1 MMLVQN
7 LIQVIDTAFLGHVG
21 EVELGGSAIGGIYY
35 IAIFTVAFGFSTG
48 AQILIGRRNGEN
60 NFKQIGE
67 IFFFG
72 AAFLL
77 ILALFVFGLTYRY
90 SNFILSKSLHSPD
103 ILKASTEFLNWRIG
117 GLFFVSVNVM
127 FRALFVGIIRTKVL
141 TFNAICMALTNV
153 VLDYA
158 LIFGNWGF
166 PKMGISGAALA
177 SVISEAVSTIFFF
190 IYLLVSIDLKK
201 YGFTAIRWKNFRM
214 IWNILNVSA
223 ALMLQSFLAMSTWLF
238 FFLAIESMGE
248 APLAVSNVIRSIYMI
263 FGIQIFAFSSTSS
276 TLVSNSIG
284 AGKSAEV
291 VSLVWK
297 IARLTL
303 MISFVI
309 VIFLFL
315 FPEPVLRIYT
325 SDPELI
331 RMSIP
336 SLHTILL
343 VLLTL
348 SIGNVFFQSVS
359 GTGNTR
365 SALMIESSTL
375 IIYVFWAWFTA
386 IHLKTPLAVCWIAEL
401 IYAFLL
407 GLLSFFY
414 FRYAKWEGKKI

>member
-1 MMLVQN
+1 
-7 LIQVIDTAFLGHVG
+7 
-21 EVELGGSAIGGIYY
+21 
-35 IAIFTVAFGFSTG
+35 
-48 AQILIGRRNGEN
+48 
-60 NFKQIGE
+60 
-67 IFFFG
+67 
-72 AAFLL
+72 
-77 ILALFVFGLTYRY
+77 
-90 SNFILSKSLHSPD
+90 
-103 ILKASTEFLNWRIG
+103 
-117 GLFFVSVNVM
+117 
-127 FRALFVGIIRTKVL
+127 
-141 TFNAICMALTNV
+141 
-153 VLDYA
+153 
-158 LIFGNWGF
+158 
-166 PKMGISGAALA
+166 
-177 SVISEAVSTIFFF
+177 
-190 IYLLVSIDLKK
+190 
-201 YGFTAIRWKNFRM
+201 
-214 IWNILNVSA
+214 
-223 ALMLQSFLAMSTWLF
+223 MLQSFLAMSTWLF

-263 FGIQIFAFSSTSS
+263 FGIQIFALSSTSS

-291 VSLVWK
+291 VSLIWK

-331 RMSIP
+331 RTSIP